1 MNITIKSELDGIKLA
16 TDYRN
21 MNSALIVHE
30 INCLLIDGH
39 KITGIIDIDGENN

>member
-21 MNSALIVHE
+21 MNAKLIVE
-30 INCLLIDGH
+30 AVNNLIIDGH
-39 KITGIIDIDGENN
+39 KIASITDIDGENN